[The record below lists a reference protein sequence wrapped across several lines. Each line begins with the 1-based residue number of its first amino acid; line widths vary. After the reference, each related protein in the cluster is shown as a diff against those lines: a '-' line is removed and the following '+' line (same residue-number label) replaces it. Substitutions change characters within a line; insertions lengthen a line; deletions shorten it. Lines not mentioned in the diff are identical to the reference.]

1 MEIHTTDLLGLTLQE
16 TRLQSN
22 FQVIQAVLRDLT
34 QTVAG
39 LGRQHDQLLQSLLQN
54 KHQIDAVHTRT
65 QKHHSLL
72 LEHKNWIEQLN
83 SQFAPN

>member
-22 FQVIQAVLRDLT
+22 FQVIEAVLKDL
-34 QTVAG
+34 QQQVAG

-54 KHQIDAVHTRT
+54 KHQIDAVNTRT
-65 QKHHSLL
+65 HKHHSLL